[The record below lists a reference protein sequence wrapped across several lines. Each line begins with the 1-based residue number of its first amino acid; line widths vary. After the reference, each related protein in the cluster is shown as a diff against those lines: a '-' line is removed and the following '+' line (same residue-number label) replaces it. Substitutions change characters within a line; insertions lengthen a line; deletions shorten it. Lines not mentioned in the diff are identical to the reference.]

1 VKILGFDTSSEA
13 CTAALRVGEVVIER
27 FDRGGRHAERL
38 LGMVDELLD
47 EAGFPL
53 TQVDAIAFGRG
64 PGSFTGLRIAAG
76 VAQGLA
82 FGAGLPVVPVSSLA
96 ALAQGVDAPNVAAGF
111 DARMNQVYWGA
122 FRRGASGLVEA
133 VGEETV
139 IDPAAVSLPP
149 GRGWVG
155 AGSGW
160 DVYGAMLSARL
171 GDRVE
176 RWERDA
182 LPQARDLVALAVAA
196 CAAGRTVSPD
206 EALPVYLR
214 DDVAK
219 KPAKA

>member
-160 DVYGAMLSARL
+160 DVYGAM
-171 GDRVE
+171 
-176 RWERDA
+176 
-182 LPQARDLVALAVAA
+182 
-196 CAAGRTVSPD
+196 T
-206 EALPVYLR
+206 
-214 DDVAK
+214 
-219 KPAKA
+219 